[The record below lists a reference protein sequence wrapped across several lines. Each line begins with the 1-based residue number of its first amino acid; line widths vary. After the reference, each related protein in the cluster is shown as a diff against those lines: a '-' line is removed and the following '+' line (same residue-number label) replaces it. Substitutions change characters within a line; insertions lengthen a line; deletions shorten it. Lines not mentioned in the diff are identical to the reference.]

1 MKPAPVPVCR
11 YLHMTTPHTHT
22 RQEHDHGTP
31 AHRPDPPHRRL
42 RPARPEQTSPWVGHP
57 GLTIHDTDPSG
68 QPAEGYPHQY
78 FAVHHPLPT
87 ERATAATG
95 CSGSPPR
102 SPSTPTL
109 APWMRTTTILNAQ
122 IDARLEQWL
131 HAIDA
136 AAARRKFIIEGLIAA
151 TSNYSIV
158 ANEQLHTTRA
168 ALTVAEIENRRSSLL
183 LGDHPNLATTP
194 RTRSGTLHRPDPGR
208 PHPQRP
214 TPTPAPTNPDDDTA
228 AA

>member
-1 MKPAPVPVCR
+1 MGRLRTA
-11 YLHMTTPHTHT
+11 LT
-22 RQEHDHGTP
+22 RLT
-31 AHRPDPPHRRL
+31 RRL

-87 ERATAATG
+87 GEPNRGDELLWVTTQIAKHADAG
-95 CSGSPPR
+95 
-102 SPSTPTL
+102 TL
-109 APWMRTTTILNAQ
+109 DENNHHILNAQ

-168 ALTVAEIENRRSSLL
+168 ALTVAEIENRHWRSLL

-194 RTRSGTLHRPDPGR
+194 EPVQARSTGLTQATPTRSGR
-208 PHPQRP
+208 PH
-214 TPTPAPTNPDDDTA
+214 PTPAPTNNPDDDTA